1 MTKELVTEDELKN
14 MIQERVS
21 NSENLDGDCR
31 EVIVNS
37 VYWHEP
43 DEIGSN
49 WDVHSLR
56 NATGCEGVVNV
67 IIVEFK
73 KKYNLKQK

>member
-1 MTKELVTEDELKN
+1 MAKEITTKEKLKN

-21 NSENLDGDCR
+21 NSEELDGDCK

-37 VYWHEP
+37 VYWHET
-43 DEIGSN
+43 DENGNN

-67 IIVEFK
+67 IIAEFK
-73 KKYNLKQK
+73 QKYNLEEQ

>member
-1 MTKELVTEDELKN
+1 MAKEITTEKELTR

-21 NSENLDGDCR
+21 SSEELDGDCK

-37 VYWHEP
+37 VYWHEA
-43 DEIGSN
+43 DETGSN

-56 NATGCEGVVNV
+56 NATGCEGVVSA
-67 IIVEFK
+67 IVAEFK
-73 KKYNLKQK
+73 QKYNLEDR

>member
-1 MTKELVTEDELKN
+1 MPKEIVTEDDLKN
-14 MIQERVS
+14 MIQEKIS
-21 NSENLDGDCR
+21 NSKELDGDCR

-43 DEIGSN
+43 DETGSN

-56 NATGCEGVVNV
+56 HAAGCEGVLNPIV
-67 IIVEFK
+67 VEFK
-73 KKYNLKQK
+73 EKYNVKQK

>member
-1 MTKELVTEDELKN
+1 MAKEITTEEELKR

-21 NSENLDGDCR
+21 SSEELDGDCK

-37 VYWHEP
+37 VYWHET
-43 DEIGSN
+43 DEMGSN

-56 NATGCEGVVNV
+56 NARGCEGVVRA
-67 IIVEFK
+67 IIAEFK
-73 KKYNLKQK
+73 QKYNLEDR